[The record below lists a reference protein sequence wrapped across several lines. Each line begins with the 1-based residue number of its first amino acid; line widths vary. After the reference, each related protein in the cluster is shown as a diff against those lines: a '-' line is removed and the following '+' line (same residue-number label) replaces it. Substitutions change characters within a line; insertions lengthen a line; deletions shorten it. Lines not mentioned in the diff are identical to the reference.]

1 MLRHCDRGSQYTSEQ
16 FQRLMARRRLL
27 DEPISN
33 VWDDATME
41 SFFSS
46 LKTER
51 TACRMYQNGDDAKA
65 DVFDYFER
73 FYNPKRRHSTTI
85 GSILRG
91 AEFGIEI
98 CILHRRDSWSLH
110 HRSFVLTGIHTER
123 GFPGTHRCAYLPV
136 GPWSDGL
143 QRQALG

>member
-1 MLRHCDRGSQYTSEQ
+1 MEIVIEDR
-16 FQRLMARRRLL
+16 A
-27 DEPISN
+27 
-33 VWDDATME
+33 
-41 SFFSS
+41 
-46 LKTER
+46 
-51 TACRMYQNGDDAKA
+51 TACRMYRTRDDAKA
-65 DVFDYFER
+65 DVFDYIER
-73 FYNPKRRHSTTI
+73 FYDPKRRRSTTI

-98 CILHRRDSWSLH
+98 CILHWRDTWSLH
-110 HRSFVLTGIHTER
+110 RRGFVLTGIHAER